1 MAAVIGIVLKL
12 GALLAPML
20 AKVPRLFVGG
30 AEIIVAVVTALP
42 ALLQSIGSLLKTISE
57 SPMLAFLFGAMVV
70 FPVGLK
76 YGISW
81 DKPLRERAEQR
92 AYKQAIDEANARADI
107 VLARQKAAFDKEI
120 AQARARIAQL
130 EKARAKR

>member
-1 MAAVIGIVLKL
+1 MAAVIGLVLKL
-12 GALLAPML
+12 GAVLAPML

-30 AEIIVAVVTALP
+30 AEVVIAAVTALP
-42 ALLQSIGSLLKTISE
+42 ALLQAIGSLLKTISE
-57 SPMLAFLFGAMVV
+57 SPMLAFMFGALVI

-76 YGISW
+76 YGLSW

-92 AYKQAIDEANARADI
+92 AYKQAIDAANARADI
-107 VLARQKAAFDKEI
+107 VIARQKAAFDKEI

-130 EKARAKR
+130 EKTKAKR